1 MPVTLAE
8 LFQHASVESLATLLE
23 QRSPLPERVEPWVVV
38 RSTGSQ
44 PPLFLVHEFSGADLY
59 FPALG
64 QHLEGDFPIY
74 GLPGVAP
81 GQPRLDTLECLAS
94 RLLEVIRTVQPEGPY
109 RLAGWSFGGVLAYEI
124 AQQLLG
130 QDQVVAFLGLI
141 DTYVPRLTDQGKA
154 RWSDE
159 HAHKRHLLLQ
169 CTALAT
175 VGGNRQVLEQLA
187 HYTEARQQS
196 RQKIQLALV
205 YPLILLLASMGIVGF
220 LLGYVVPDVV
230 RIFIDGGR
238 ELPLLTRGLIGLS
251 DGLRAYA
258 VPILVGVFGLGLLL
272 RLALSR
278 QRVRLRWHAWLLR
291 APLAGGVFRAV
302 EAARFAST
310 LAILCKSA
318 VPLVDALEIS
328 ATVIGNLAIRA
339 RMLEVARSVR
349 EGGTLTRGLEQS
361 GDIPPLMLHMI
372 ASGERAGELDSMLAR
387 AAEQQE
393 KTLAARIALVVSLF
407 EPAMLVVMG
416 GVVLLIVMAILLPIL
431 SLNQMVN

>member
-1 MPVTLAE
+1 MPTFEYHAQDAHGRRCRGQQQAESARHARQLLRERGLLPTELKAARSQSVAFGGHGAGTRLGAAELALLTLQLSTLIQAGLPLEEALLAVAVQSEKRRAGSLLAAVRGRVMEGYELSSALAGFPRAFPELFRATLAAGE
-8 LFQHASVESLATLLE
+8 
-23 QRSPLPERVEPWVVV
+23 RS
-38 RSTGSQ
+38 G
-44 PPLFLVHEFSGADLY
+44 H
-59 FPALG
+59 LG
-64 QHLEGDFPIY
+64 
-74 GLPGVAP
+74 
-81 GQPRLDTLECLAS
+81 
-94 RLLEVIRTVQPEGPY
+94 
-109 RLAGWSFGGVLAYEI
+109 
-124 AQQLLG
+124 
-130 QDQVVAFLGLI
+130 
-141 DTYVPRLTDQGKA
+141 
-154 RWSDE
+154 
-159 HAHKRHLLLQ
+159 
-169 CTALAT
+169 
-175 VGGNRQVLEQLA
+175 QVLEQLA

-205 YPLILLLASMGIVGF
+205 YPLILLLASLGIVGF

-238 ELPLLTRGLIGLS
+238 ELPLLTRGLISLS
-251 DGLRAYA
+251 DGLRDYA
-258 VPILVGVFGLGLLL
+258 LLLLSAAVGLVLLL
-272 RLALSR
+272 RAALSR
-278 QRVRLRWHAWLLR
+278 QPVRPRWHAWLLR
-291 APLAGGVFRAV
+291 APLAGGVLRAV

-318 VPLVDALEIS
+318 VPLVEALEIS
-328 ATVIGNLAIRA
+328 ATVIGNLTIRG